1 MIISNNQSNSL
12 IGQWRKSQLKD
23 AVWDGDDRLPGTRDS
38 VAQLQCG
45 QAPEKARE
53 GVRNKAL
60 LPAVKILPK
69 THSGMCR
76 ETRIHYYAPSSYHRK
91 PSGLSWPINSNLQ
104 LGGLWGIGQAG
115 SEGVKW
121 IWQVLHAG
129 FLLNVVPPG
138 SCFSFKIFYCETH
151 T

>member
-69 THSGMCR
+69 
-76 ETRIHYYAPSSYHRK
+76 RIQERAGRRAFIIMPLAAITGNHLGSV
-91 PSGLSWPINSNLQ
+91 GL
-104 LGGLWGIGQAG
+104 
-115 SEGVKW
+115 
-121 IWQVLHAG
+121 
-129 FLLNVVPPG
+129 
-138 SCFSFKIFYCETH
+138 
-151 T
+151 